1 MVTKARSAI
10 HMIRKAAGSF
20 LPSAMPPSIRRNYSR
35 ELPGTAFFSI
45 ARAAFDGAVLGI
57 IVKIAFDGVV
67 SDTMLNT
74 CVAVLSSAP
83 ALANIINFL
92 WTRASHGKNKVRFIA
107 GIQIALLILVLSIA
121 AVPRSPAG
129 LVVLCFLILGI
140 WMCWSGYIAIRST
153 IWRNNYPR
161 HMRARVAGKFSTI
174 QTLVLASLGLLLGV
188 LMGDKLAAVN
198 PSLSLESLGVEP
210 VGVFRLYI
218 VVCVCFGAVGVW
230 VLSTIR
236 VRQHK
241 KMLRDERESISEQA
255 GPTINP
261 MGVVKLLFEDRR
273 YGAYQVNQFLMGM
286 GNLMILPL
294 VPIIFRDRFGI
305 GYFEGILL
313 AGVIPMAVVPFA
325 IPLWARLLDRVHVVR
340 FRTYHCWVFIVIIL
354 LLLLASVQEIKW
366 LLYVTVTLKGM
377 AMAGGMLAWQLGHH
391 DFAPKERAGEYMG
404 VHVTLT
410 GVRGLIGPIASVLLY
425 NALASQNPEY
435 GPWVLVLC
443 LTLVLAGALGFVAMA
458 RKMDLTPANDEPPAT
473 SKTKGPAAVSR
484 SDL

>member
-1 MVTKARSAI
+1 MT
-10 HMIRKAAGSF
+10 RKAAGSF
-20 LPSAMPPSIRRNYSR
+20 MPSAMPPSIRRNYSR
-35 ELPGTAFFSI
+35 ELTGTALFSI
-45 ARAAFDGAVLGI
+45 GRSAFDGAVLGI

-83 ALANIINFL
+83 ALANIINFI

-107 GIQIALLILVLSIA
+107 GIQSALLLLVLAIA

-129 LVVLCFLILGI
+129 LVLLCFLILGV
-140 WMCWSGYIAIRST
+140 WMCWSGFIAIRST

-161 HMRARVAGKFSTI
+161 HLRARVAGKFSTM
-174 QTLVLASLGLLLGV
+174 QTLVLASLGLVLGA
-188 LMGDKLAAVN
+188 LMGDKLALID
-198 PSLSLESLGVEP
+198 PGLSLETLGIDP
-210 VGVFRLYI
+210 IGVFRVYI
-218 VVCVCFGAVGVW
+218 VVCVLVGAVGVA

-241 KMLRDERESISEQA
+241 KMLRDERESISDRA

-261 MGVVKLLFEDRR
+261 LGVIKLLFEDRR

-286 GNLMILPL
+286 GNLMVMPL
-294 VPIIFRDRFGI
+294 VPIIFRDRFKI
-305 GYFEGILL
+305 DYFEGILL
-313 AGVIPMAVVPFA
+313 ASVIPMAVVPMM
-325 IPLWARLLDRVHVVR
+325 IPVWARLLDRVHVVR
-340 FRTYHCWVFIVIIL
+340 FRTHHCWAFMIIII
-354 LLLLASVQEIKW
+354 LLLLASVFGIKW
-366 LLYVTVTLKGM
+366 LLYITVVLKGV

-410 GVRGLIGPIASVLLY
+410 GVRGLIGPILSVLLY
-425 NALASQNPEY
+425 NTLAAQNPEY

-443 LTLVLAGALGFVAMA
+443 LSLVVAGAFGFNAMA
-458 RKMDLTPANDEPPAT
+458 RKMDLTPANEDGPAT
-473 SKTKGPAAVSR
+473 SKTKGPASM
-484 SDL
+484 SKGEM